1 MAVSPLI
8 RNFYTINRLR
18 QRGAEFGNIMKISK
32 LMLLSVLL
40 SGGAGAAPLQFTVYN
55 PQQQGIFPVASTL
68 VTGEK
73 QAILF
78 DAQFSVKDGQK
89 LVSLIRKSGKTLT
102 RIVITA
108 GDPDY
113 YFGLQPLVKAWPN
126 AEVVATR
133 QVVTHIQQTQQAKLS
148 YWGPKMGSGAP
159 QKLVTP
165 QVIPQTRFSLEGE
178 PVEIRHAESQQAYVW
193 FPREKTILGGTAVD
207 AGIHVWTADTQ
218 TAASRLQWQQ
228 TLQQMLALKPQR
240 VIPGHFIG
248 KAPAGDQAIRFTLK
262 YLQDFENTLH
272 QHHDSA
278 TVISRMEALWPH
290 LADKSSLE
298 LSAKVNTGEIHW
310 Q

>member
-1 MAVSPLI
+1 
-8 RNFYTINRLR
+8 
-18 QRGAEFGNIMKISK
+18 MKFSK
-32 LMLLSVLL
+32 LMLLSALV
-40 SGGAGAAPLQFTVYN
+40 SGGVAAAPLQFTVYN
-55 PQQQGIFPVASTL
+55 PQEQGIFPVSSTL
-68 VTGEK
+68 VTGGK

-78 DAQFSVKDGQK
+78 DAQFSVEDGEK
-89 LVSLIRKSGKTLT
+89 LVSLIRKSGKKLT
-102 RIVITA
+102 KIVITA

-113 YFGLQPLVKAWPN
+113 YFGLQPLVNAWPKV
-126 AEVVATR
+126 EIVATR
-133 QVVTHIQQTQQAKLS
+133 QVVSHIQQTQQAKLS

-178 PVEIRHAESQQAYVW
+178 PVEIRNPDSQQAYVW

-228 TLQQMLALKPQR
+228 TLQQMLALRPQR

-248 KAPAGDQAIRFTLK
+248 QAPVGDQAIRFTLK
-262 YLQDFENTLH
+262 YLQDFDNALK

-278 TVISRMEALWPH
+278 TVISTMESLWPH

-298 LSAKVNTGEIHW
+298 LSAKVNTGEMRW
-310 Q
+310 P

>member
-1 MAVSPLI
+1 
-8 RNFYTINRLR
+8 
-18 QRGAEFGNIMKISK
+18 MKLSN
-32 LMLLSVLL
+32 LMLLSALF
-40 SGGAGAAPLQFTVYN
+40 SGAVVAAPLQFTVYN
-55 PQQQGIFPVASTL
+55 PQEQGIFPVSSTL

-78 DAQFSVKDGQK
+78 DAQFSVKDGEQ

-102 RIVITA
+102 KIVITA

-113 YFGLQPLVKAWPN
+113 YFGLQPLVNAWPKV
-126 AEVVATR
+126 EIVATR
-133 QVVTHIQQTQQAKLS
+133 QVVSHIQQTQQAKLS

-178 PVEIRHAESQQAYVW
+178 PVEIRNPDSQQAYVW

-228 TLQQMLALKPQR
+228 TLQQMLALRPQR

-248 KAPAGDQAIRFTLK
+248 QAPVGDQAIRFTLK
-262 YLQDFENTLH
+262 YLQDFDNALK

-278 TVISRMEALWPH
+278 TVISTMESLWPH

-298 LSAKVNTGEIHW
+298 LSAKVNTGEMRW
-310 Q
+310 P

>member
-1 MAVSPLI
+1 
-8 RNFYTINRLR
+8 
-18 QRGAEFGNIMKISK
+18 MKLSK

-40 SGGAGAAPLQFTVYN
+40 SGGVAAAPLQFTVYN
-55 PQQQGIFPVASTL
+55 PQEQGIFPVSSTL
-68 VTGEK
+68 VTGDK

-78 DAQFSVKDGQK
+78 DAQFSVKDGEK

-113 YFGLQPLVKAWPN
+113 YFGLQPLVNAWPK
-126 AEVVATR
+126 VDIVATR
-133 QVVTHIQQTQQAKLS
+133 EVVSHIQQTQQAKLS

-165 QVIPQTRFSLEGE
+165 QVIPHTRFSLEGQ
-178 PVEIRHAESQQAYVW
+178 PVEIRNPDSPQAYIW
-193 FPREKTILGGTAVD
+193 FPQQKTLLGGTAVD

-218 TAASRLQWQQ
+218 TTASRLRWQQ

-248 KAPAGDQAIRFTLK
+248 EAPAGDQAIRFTLK
-262 YLQDFENTLH
+262 YLQDFDHTLR

-278 TVISRMEALWPH
+278 TVISTMEALWPH

-298 LSAKVNTGEIHW
+298 LSAKVNTGEMHW